1 LISKNRQQTTKQQ
14 TTKRKSAMN
23 FNGNENCEKWVAGGG
38 TTALGTIGTVLGG
51 AALLGNGNG
60 LGGLLGGGN
69 NELQKENAAL
79 QSKVAALEAEK
90 YSDAND
96 AKIYDAVRKLEEE
109 QATTSAEL
117 KCLKQELTTYE
128 VSQREI
134 QGLQKQLT
142 DCKIDGVA
150 KDLNCLAGT
159 VDNAVCSFNGKINAI
174 NAKIGGFTKTVIP
187 QSAICDLDDC
197 SGCQK

>member
-1 LISKNRQQTTKQQ
+1 MDGCLSLQQNQQ
-14 TTKRKSAMN
+14 HQQNSDVKGEQYMN
-23 FNGNENCEKWVAGGG
+23 YNGEKFVAGGG
-38 TTALGTIGTVLGG
+38 TLSLATIGTVLGG
-51 AALLGNGNG
+51 ASLLGNGNG
-60 LGGLLGGGN
+60 LGGLFGGGN
-69 NELQKENAAL
+69 LQKENAAL
-79 QSKVAALEAEK
+79 QSRVAALEAEK

-159 VDNAVCSFNGKINAI
+159 VENMAGTFNGKINAI

-197 SGCQK
+197 SGCQQ